1 MKESQAA
8 HNTHTQSHTQPTTTP
23 HTHTHTHI
31 PMMDSSDEPRKVL
44 FGKNK
49 KRLDIKKLARELRTS
64 RTKLSSVARARRR
77 WAPKHVPTPEEPV
90 LDIDMGYAA
99 PEAALRAYR
108 GVWDPHAHVWHGTGK
123 AGPEAAAA
131 ITQVPEVA
139 AGSGFLRGD
148 GAEGGGVGTGVV
160 GATLSHPLAQRDT
173 ATAEVDDN
181 DADTAAAGPAYAVPA
196 APTAPVP
203 PFVSFV
209 ALREQ
214 LYARRVGSSAGDA
227 SDEMLSELRKD
238 IAALRG
244 AFMEDLEKA
253 VDKAAR
259 KVVPVPMREFVQL
272 QPSLTGDLATVGS
285 DELGGG
291 ASSSPSGTKSAAAMT
306 GIMEMSLRSMM
317 AFLAKVKSP
326 PPPPPP
332 PPTACSVECNSLTHN
347 CCALPPTPTLGCE
360 DPPCPVS

>member
-1 MKESQAA
+1 
-8 HNTHTQSHTQPTTTP
+8 
-23 HTHTHTHI
+23 
-31 PMMDSSDEPRKVL
+31 MMDSSDEPRKIL

-139 AGSGFLRGD
+139 EGSGFLRGD

-160 GATLSHPLAQRDT
+160 GATLSHPLAQRDA
-173 ATAEVDDN
+173 ATAEVDD

-259 KVVPVPMREFVQL
+259 KVVPVPMREFVQV

-291 ASSSPSGTKSAAAMT
+291 ASSSSGSKSAAAMT

-332 PPTACSVECNSLTHN
+332 LPVLSSATVSPTIACSSTY
-347 CCALPPTPTLGCE
+347 PPH
-360 DPPCPVS
+360 